1 MKFCITKRIFLV
13 LICLISFNAF
23 GDDQKS
29 NRIEVL
35 VNEDIITKYDVI
47 QRLKINSILKRI
59 EINESNY
66 NQILN
71 TVIDDLVVQK
81 LKIKKI
87 KEYNIEIDKDEFK
100 KHESRFYDSLNYKKK
115 ELEDLFLLN
124 DIKYNYLLELI
135 EVDLKWQK
143 LIYGLYLRVSSV
155 TVQEI
160 NELKS
165 KNPNLSDE
173 SAYDLILQKQLDIK
187 SMKLIKDL
195 RDEATIEYK

>member
-66 NQILN
+66 KNFNVSFFRNDIIQFISAQLAKSSRG
-71 TVIDDLVVQK
+71 QK
-81 LKIKKI
+81 FNCINWNYCIFVCFFTSYNIRNI
-87 KEYNIEIDKDEFK
+87 KEDFSY
-100 KHESRFYDSLNYKKK
+100 YK
-115 ELEDLFLLN
+115 E
-124 DIKYNYLLELI
+124 
-135 EVDLKWQK
+135 
-143 LIYGLYLRVSSV
+143 
-155 TVQEI
+155 
-160 NELKS
+160 
-165 KNPNLSDE
+165 
-173 SAYDLILQKQLDIK
+173 
-187 SMKLIKDL
+187 
-195 RDEATIEYK
+195 

>member
-1 MKFCITKRIFLV
+1 M
-13 LICLISFNAF
+13 
-23 GDDQKS
+23 
-29 NRIEVL
+29 
-35 VNEDIITKYDVI
+35 
-47 QRLKINSILKRI
+47 
-59 EINESNY
+59 
-66 NQILN
+66 
-71 TVIDDLVVQK
+71 
-81 LKIKKI
+81 
-87 KEYNIEIDKDEFK
+87 
-100 KHESRFYDSLNYKKK
+100 
-115 ELEDLFLLN
+115 
-124 DIKYNYLLELI
+124 LELI